1 MITETQLEEEYCLP
15 WFESL
20 GWERIRE
27 IEIAPDS
34 NNPERDNYN
43 EVLLKNTLKS
53 SLERINPQVPTETID
68 EVITQLTK
76 PESLDLIINNKE
88 FHRYLLEGID
98 IKYKIDDEI
107 VDDKLFLIDFEHA
120 HRNSFKAV
128 NQFTIKGSKQ
138 LRRPD
143 IVCFINGLP
152 LFVIELKSPS
162 KEDTDIWEA
171 YNQLQTY
178 KDEISDLFIFNEAL
192 IISDGINA
200 RLGSLTANEER
211 FTPWKAIKNE
221 QDKPNHQWQLETLVK
236 GFFDKELLLDY
247 IRYFIIFETNE
258 EAKTIKKIAAYHQ
271 FHAVRE
277 AVTTTLIASGA
288 KEANSSSAITSVE
301 YNSKKAGVIWHTQG
315 SGKSISMCCFAGKLI
330 RQPQMKNP
338 TLVIVTDRN
347 DLDGQLYQTFCNAQ
361 SLLGQIPV
369 QADSRDKLREALAER
384 EAGGILFTTIQ
395 KFALLTG
402 EEKHPALNIRDNI
415 VVISDEAH
423 RSQYGLNAK
432 LDSKTGLYKYGYA
445 KHLRDAIPNAS
456 FIGFTGTPISFD
468 DKDTRAVFGDYISI
482 YDIKDAVDDGATVPI
497 FYQPRLT
504 KLDLSDTDIKALFS
518 EFEDIPEDEESVE
531 SNEQAKI
538 KWSRLEKLVGSKPRL
553 EKIAKDLVKHY
564 EDREQTISGKAMIV
578 TMSREICVNL
588 YDEIINLRPGWHSED
603 INKGSIKVIM
613 TGSASDSANLQK
625 HVYNKST
632 RKDLEKRFKNP
643 NDPLKLVIVRDM
655 WLTGFDAPSCMTM
668 YVDKPMK
675 GHNLMQAIARVNRVF
690 KDKPSGLVVDYIGIF
705 NQLKEAYKIY
715 ADSKGKGEPTHDIE
729 AAYTVL
735 VDRLESVRTMFAKNG
750 KLKGFNYSEYQT
762 KAINLLIPAADYILG
777 LEDGKKRFL
786 DLMLAINKANS
797 LCSTLDKVKELKEEI
812 AFLNTVKA
820 VIIKLTNVEKKI
832 KAKSKDSTLQQILNN
847 AIKADEVQDLYDLCG
862 INKPDIS
869 LLDDEFFREVRE
881 MPHKNLAVELL
892 EKLLA
897 NHIKSKLK
905 NNVTK
910 EKKYSDRLQETL
922 RRYHQGFITNLKAL
936 EELMAMA
943 KECSEDASYAESI
956 GLTNDEL
963 AFFDALNEN
972 ASAQDLGDETLKLI
986 AREITEKLRKS
997 TTVDWQKRESIRS
1010 SLRIIVR
1017 RTLQKY
1023 GYPPDKRDDAIE
1035 LVMNQAEALAN
1046 DWSND

>member
-1 MITETQLEEEYCLP
+1 MITETILEEEYCLP

-20 GWERIRE
+20 AWETIKE
-27 IEIAPDS
+27 IDIAQDS
-34 NNPERDNYN
+34 NKRERDNYN

-53 SLERINPQVPTETID
+53 SLIQINPQVPSETID
-68 EVITQLTK
+68 EVIVKLTK

-88 FHRYLLEGID
+88 FHRLLLEGVD
-98 IKYKIDDEI
+98 VKYKIDDE
-107 VDDKLFLIDFEHA
+107 VVEDTLFLIDFENINA
-120 HRNSFKAV
+120 NSFKAV

-162 KEDTDIWEA
+162 KEETDIWEA

-192 IISDGINA
+192 IVSDGFNA

-221 QDKPNHQWQLETLVK
+221 QDKPDNQWQLETLVK

-277 AVTTTLIASGA
+277 AVTSTLIASGA
-288 KEANSSSAITSVE
+288 EVSSNSTAHTTVVH
-301 YNSKKAGVIWHTQG
+301 NSKKAGVIWHTQG
-315 SGKSISMCCFAGKLI
+315 SGKSISMCCYAGKLI

-361 SLLGQIPV
+361 SLLGQNPV

-395 KFALLTG
+395 KFALLAS
-402 EEKHPALNIRDNI
+402 EEKHPSLNDRDNI

-432 LDSKTGLYKYGYA
+432 LDSKTGFYKYGYA

-482 YDIKDAVDDGATVPI
+482 YDIKDAVEDGATVPI
-497 FYQPRLT
+497 FYQPRLI
-504 KLDLSDTDIKALFS
+504 KLDLNDTDLN
-518 EFEDIPEDEESVE
+518 EFESELEEIPEDEEAIE
-531 SNEQAKI
+531 SNEKAKI
-538 KWSRLEKLVGSKPRL
+538 KWSRLEKLVGSESRL
-553 EKIAKDLVKHY
+553 KRVAKDLIEHY
-564 EDREQTISGKAMIV
+564 EAREKTITGKAMIV
-578 TMSREICVNL
+578 TMSREICVKL
-588 YDEIINLRPGWHSED
+588 YDEIINLHPEWHSED
-603 INKGSIKVIM
+603 TKKGAIKVVM
-613 TGSASDSANLQK
+613 TGSASDEAHLQK

-632 RKDLEKRFKNP
+632 RKELEERFKNP

-655 WLTGFDAPSCMTM
+655 SLTGFDAPSCMTM
-668 YVDKPMK
+668 YIDKPMK

-690 KDKPSGLVVDYIGIF
+690 KDKPHGLVVDYIGIF
-705 NQLKEAYKIY
+705 NQLKEAYKTY

-729 AAYTVL
+729 AAFTVL
-735 VDRLESVRTMFAKNG
+735 KDRLESIRAMFAKNA
-750 KLKGFNYSEYQT
+750 KADGFDYSAYKT
-762 KAINLLIPAADYILG
+762 KAIDLLIPAANYILG
-777 LEDGKKRFL
+777 LDDGKKRFL
-786 DLMLAINKANS
+786 DLMLAVNKANS
-797 LCSTLDKVKELKEEI
+797 LCSTLDKAKVFKEEI
-812 AFLNTVKA
+812 AFLNTVKVA
-820 VIIKLTNVEKKI
+820 IIKLTNVDKKI

-847 AIKADEVQDLYDLCG
+847 AIQADEVQDLYGLCG

-869 LLDDEFFREVRE
+869 LLDEKFLQEVKE

-897 NHIKSKLK
+897 DHIKAKLK
-905 NNVTK
+905 NNVIK
-910 EKKYSDRLQETL
+910 EKKYSDRLKETL
-922 RRYHQGFITNLKAL
+922 KRYHEGFISNLKAL

-943 KECSEDASYAESI
+943 KDCSEDANYAESI
-956 GLTNDEL
+956 GLTDDEL

-986 AREITEKLRKS
+986 AREITEMLRKS

-1023 GYPPDKRDDAIE
+1023 GYPPNKRDDAID

-1046 DWSND
+1046 DWSAE

>member
-1 MITETQLEEEYCLP
+1 MITETELEEEYCLP

-20 GWERIRE
+20 GWETIKE
-27 IEIAPDS
+27 IDIAPDS
-34 NNPERDNYN
+34 NKRERDNYN
-43 EVLLKNTLKS
+43 EILLKNTLKS
-53 SLERINPQVPTETID
+53 SLIQINPQVPSETID
-68 EVITQLTK
+68 EVIVKLTK

-88 FHRYLLEGID
+88 FHRLLLEGVD
-98 IKYKIDDEI
+98 VKYKIDDEVVEDI
-107 VDDKLFLIDFEHA
+107 LFLIDFENINA
-120 HRNSFKAV
+120 NSFKVV

-162 KEDTDIWEA
+162 KEKTDIWEA

-192 IISDGINA
+192 IVSDGFNA

-221 QDKPNHQWQLETLVK
+221 QDKPDNQWQLETLVK

-247 IRYFIIFETNE
+247 VRYFIIFETNE

-277 AVTTTLIASGA
+277 AVTSTLIASGA
-288 KEANSSSAITSVE
+288 EVTSNSTAITTVE
-301 YNSKKAGVIWHTQG
+301 HNSKKAGVIWHTQG
-315 SGKSISMCCFAGKLI
+315 SGKSISMCCYAGKLI

-361 SLLGQIPV
+361 SLLGQNPV

-395 KFALLTG
+395 KFALLAS
-402 EEKHPALNIRDNI
+402 EEKHPSLNDRDNI

-432 LDSKTGLYKYGYA
+432 LDSKTGFYKYGYA

-482 YDIKDAVDDGATVPI
+482 YDIKDAVEDGATVPI
-497 FYQPRLT
+497 FYQPRLI
-504 KLDLSDTDIKALFS
+504 KLDLNDTDLN
-518 EFEDIPEDEESVE
+518 EFESELEEIPEDEEAIE
-531 SNEQAKI
+531 SNEKAKI
-538 KWSRLEKLVGSKPRL
+538 KWSRLEKLVGSESRL
-553 EKIAKDLVKHY
+553 KRVAKDLIEHY
-564 EDREQTISGKAMIV
+564 EAREKTITGKAMIV
-578 TMSREICVNL
+578 TMSREICVKL
-588 YDEIINLRPGWHSED
+588 YDEIINLHPEWHSED
-603 INKGSIKVIM
+603 TKKGAIKVVM
-613 TGSASDSANLQK
+613 TGSASDEAHLQK

-632 RKDLEKRFKNP
+632 RKELEERFKNP
-643 NDPLKLVIVRDM
+643 NDSLKLVIVRDM

-668 YVDKPMK
+668 YIDKPMK

-690 KDKPSGLVVDYIGIF
+690 KDKPHGLVVDYIGIF
-705 NQLKEAYKIY
+705 NQLKEAYKTY

-729 AAYTVL
+729 AAFTVL
-735 VDRLESVRTMFAKNG
+735 KDRLESIRAMFAKNA
-750 KLKGFNYSEYQT
+750 KADGFDYSAYKT
-762 KAINLLIPAADYILG
+762 KAIDLLIPAANYILG
-777 LEDGKKRFL
+777 LDDGKKRFL
-786 DLMLAINKANS
+786 DLMLAVNKANS
-797 LCSTLDKVKELKEEI
+797 LCSTLDEAKVFKEEI
-812 AFLNTVKA
+812 AFLNTVKVA
-820 VIIKLTNVEKKI
+820 IIKLTNVDTKI

-847 AIKADEVQDLYDLCG
+847 AIQADEVQDLYGLCG

-869 LLDDEFFREVRE
+869 LLDEKFLQEVKE

-897 NHIKSKLK
+897 DHIKAKLK
-905 NNVTK
+905 NNVIK
-910 EKKYSDRLQETL
+910 EKKYSDRLKETL
-922 RRYHQGFITNLKAL
+922 KRYHEGFISNLKAL

-943 KECSEDASYAESI
+943 KDCSEDASYAESI
-956 GLTNDEL
+956 GLTDDEL

-986 AREITEKLRKS
+986 AREITEMLRKS

-1023 GYPPDKRDDAIE
+1023 GYPPDKRDDAID

-1046 DWSND
+1046 DWSAE